1 MSLVIQE
8 QAGSRQFTRSN
19 ESYTGTRTW
28 LAYDDEG
35 FSPTISEIMNSSDLP
50 TFGDTHPDVDSIYA
64 SEWDLQLSDQRS
76 DMWEITWTYDSNFIE
91 STGGDNSETEDDT
104 DPFTDISVSVGQVI
118 IDAWRSNA
126 VMPADID
133 DPART
138 DIGGNPLHDEGYAL
152 SYALPTA
159 DISITGT
166 VQASSFNAGG
176 ALSRVTMRNAES
188 WLGFDAGSVLFIG
201 VDIKQIAAGS
211 YQLTYR
217 LAWDFFSHLRQVPSR
232 NEDGNPDM
240 DRSDDPP
247 TLVMVYW
254 RQPFPET
261 TSFSFLPIIQ

>member
-35 FSPTISEIMNSSDLP
+35 FSPTISEIMNSIDLP

-64 SEWDLQLSDQRS
+64 SEWDLQLSNERS

-91 STGGDNSETEDDT
+91 TTGGDNSETEDDT

-166 VQASSFNAGG
+166 PHPLMRAG
-176 ALSRVTMRNAES
+176 
-188 WLGFDAGSVLFIG
+188 
-201 VDIKQIAAGS
+201 
-211 YQLTYR
+211 
-217 LAWDFFSHLRQVPSR
+217 H
-232 NEDGNPDM
+232 
-240 DRSDDPP
+240 
-247 TLVMVYW
+247 
-254 RQPFPET
+254 
-261 TSFSFLPIIQ
+261 